1 MTAIKNSTRK
11 NHSESAQK
19 FAQHL
24 LIAVEPMNDADWS
37 NYLAGIAKAN
47 EEKRLKR
54 RLQFQRARG
63 PSVRARR
70 RENHSQTLRHNIGS
84 RMAACLRGI
93 KRDKGLF
100 SRLNYSLESLIAHL
114 ESKFTDGMSWENYGK
129 WHVDHIKP
137 CALFDM
143 TKPEDFQQCWS
154 LSNLQPLWALDNYK
168 KGVKYAQS

>member
-1 MTAIKNSTRK
+1 
-11 NHSESAQK
+11 
-19 FAQHL
+19 
-24 LIAVEPMNDADWS
+24 
-37 NYLAGIAKAN
+37 
-47 EEKRLKR
+47 
-54 RLQFQRARG
+54 
-63 PSVRARR
+63 
-70 RENHSQTLRHNIGS
+70 
-84 RMAACLRGI
+84 MAACLRGI

-100 SRLNYSLESLIAHL
+100 SRLDYSLESLIAHL